1 MRGTSP
7 RMRGT
12 PSKFHGMMRIV
23 GDHPRVC
30 GEHRFARFVVDF
42 SQGSSPRM
50 RGTHDAARAKHITLG
65 IIPAYAG
72 NTMACRPFLRPIRDH
87 PRVCGEHIAAKIQ
100 VSGRDGIIPAY
111 AGNTFSRPNCRLR
124 RRDHPRVCGEHIAS
138 CVGLGF
144 MTGSSPRM
152 RGTPYVRYA
161 DAHVGR
167 IIPAYAGNTCA
178 WHPKECRARDH
189 PRVCGEHAILE
200 AQGIEARGSSPR
212 MRGTPC
218 RRTFGL
224 GRCGIIPAYAGNTLR
239 RTQ

>member
-1 MRGTSP
+1 MSDYYTRDHPRVCGEHTILMSARVSMRGTSP

-87 PRVCGEHIAAKIQ
+87 PRVCGEHSSNVMIFGVGAGSSPRMRGTPTRPCTSS
-100 VSGRDGIIPAY
+100 VRSGIIPAY
-111 AGNTFSRPNCRLR
+111 AGNT
-124 RRDHPRVCGEHIAS
+124 
-138 CVGLGF
+138 
-144 MTGSSPRM
+144 
-152 RGTPYVRYA
+152 
-161 DAHVGR
+161 
-167 IIPAYAGNTCA
+167 
-178 WHPKECRARDH
+178 
-189 PRVCGEHAILE
+189 
-200 AQGIEARGSSPR
+200 
-212 MRGTPC
+212 
-218 RRTFGL
+218 
-224 GRCGIIPAYAGNTLR
+224 
-239 RTQ
+239 